1 MIRLFPV
8 PLVLTLAFITALAF
22 GPNPARAETNIRF
35 VIPNASDDLRDSIRA
50 ASLLSTAASSGATA
64 PQDLLAA
71 AQADY
76 ARILSALYEEAYYGG
91 VINILVDGR
100 EAANLQVLAPPPAIQ
115 TITVQVQPG
124 RLYRFGV
131 AEVAPLPPN
140 AEPPEGFESGA
151 PAFSDRIGAAGSSA
165 IDAWRALGF
174 ANAGIS
180 QQSITAEHANQR
192 INARLAVATGPRLQF
207 GEIAITGN
215 ENVKTRRIRTISGL
229 EPGPVFDPVEVD
241 RAATRLRRTGSF
253 ASVTISEGTATGD
266 QLPLTIDVVEATPRR
281 FGFGAEIGTIEGIGL
296 SGFWLHRNLLGGAER
311 FRVDGEISGLGG
323 ETGGVDY
330 STGIRY
336 ERPATPRADVD
347 LFAELQFEA
356 LDEPDF
362 SSDTIEF
369 TVGLTRFATEE
380 LTVEA
385 GVGYLFS
392 QTTDAFG
399 EETFRLI
406 TFPLAAEYEKRDNSL
421 NPTEGFFID
430 LDLTPFAGLSG
441 SPSGGQLELD
451 SRAYYSPKERFTF
464 ATRLQLG
471 SLFGPALAD
480 SPPFFRFFSGGGGTV
495 RGQDFQS
502 LGVDLNGETVGGRS
516 FLGLSGEIRSNITE
530 EIQVVGFAD
539 WGYIGAEAFPDFSGD
554 SHGGVGLGL
563 RYNTGIGPIRLDV
576 ATPVGGDGSGFAIL
590 IGIGQAF

>member
-1 MIRLFPV
+1 MNRLFPV
-8 PLVLTLAFITALAF
+8 SLVLTVVFLATYVF
-22 GPNPARAETNIRF
+22 GANTARAETNIRF
-35 VIPNASDDLRDSIRA
+35 VIPDTDDDLRDAIRA
-50 ASLLSTAASSGATA
+50 ASLLSTARSSGTTA

-76 ARILSALYEEAYYGG
+76 ARILGVLYGNAYYGG
-91 VINILVDGR
+91 IINILVDGR

-115 TITVQVQPG
+115 TITVQVRPG
-124 RLYRFGV
+124 RIYRFGT
-131 AEVAPLPPN
+131 AEIAPLPPGT
-140 AEPPEGFESGA
+140 EQPEGFRTGA
-151 PAFSDRIGAAGSSA
+151 PAFSDTIGDAGSIA
-165 IDAWRALGF
+165 VDGWRALGF
-174 ANAGIS
+174 ATAEIAN
-180 QQSITAEHANQR
+180 QRITAEHANRR
-192 INARLAVATGPRLQF
+192 INARLAVATGPRLRF
-207 GEIAITGN
+207 GEVAITGN
-215 ENVKTRRIRTISGL
+215 EDVKTRRIRTISGL
-229 EPGPVFDPVEVD
+229 QPGLVFDPVEVD

-253 ASVTISEGTATGD
+253 ASVTITEGTATGD
-266 QLPLTIDVVEATPRR
+266 EFPLTIEVVEATPRR
-281 FGFGAEIGTIEGIGL
+281 FGFGAEVGTIEGVGL

-347 LFAELQFEA
+347 LFTELQFEA

-406 TFPLAAEYEKRDNSL
+406 TLPLAAEYEKRDNSL

-430 LDLTPFAGLSG
+430 LDLTPFVGMSG

-451 SRAYYSPKERFTF
+451 SRAYYSPNERFTF

-471 SLFGPALAD
+471 SLFGPSLAE

-502 LGVDLNGETVGGRS
+502 LGVELNGETVGGRS
-516 FLGLSGEIRSNITE
+516 FLGLSGEVRSNVTE

-539 WGYIGAEAFPDFSGD
+539 WGYVGAEAFPDFSGN
-554 SHGGVGLGL
+554 SHAGVGLGL

-576 ATPVGGDGSGFAIL
+576 AKPVGGDGSGISIL
-590 IGIGQAF
+590 VGIGQAF